1 MDFELTE
8 EQRMFQET
16 ARQFAD
22 KEIAPIAE
30 KVDELGQFPRET
42 ILELGELGFMG
53 VAVPQEYGGAGAD
66 TVCYVVALEEIS
78 RACASHG
85 VIMSVN
91 NSLYCDPILR
101 FGTEEQ
107 RRRFLIPVASGKVIG
122 CFCLSEPNAGSDA
135 ANQETTARRE
145 GDGYVLNG
153 TKNFITNGGEAEYA
167 ITFATV
173 NKELKHK
180 GICAIVVERGTPGFT
195 LTHLEKKLGIRGSS
209 CAQIVLE
216 NCRVPAANL
225 LGREG
230 EGLKIAL
237 STLDG
242 GRIGIAAQAVGIAR
256 AALEA
261 SLDYSKQRVQ
271 FGKPI
276 AANQAIQF
284 MLADMATEIDA
295 ARLLVL
301 NAALLKDQGVRHTR
315 ESAMAKLYAS
325 EVAMRCGVKGV
336 QIFGGYGYMMDYPA
350 QRFMR
355 DAKITEIYE
364 GTSEVQRMV
373 IANALLS

>member
-16 ARQFAD
+16 ARQFAG

-30 KVDELGQFPRET
+30 KVDELAEFPRET
-42 ILELGELGFMG
+42 IRKLGELGFMG
-53 VAVPQEYGGAGAD
+53 VAVPQDYGGAGAD
-66 TVCYVVALEEIS
+66 SVCYALALEEVS

-91 NSLYCDPILR
+91 NSLYCDPLVK
-101 FGTEEQ
+101 FGTQEQ
-107 RRRFLIPVASGKVIG
+107 KRRFLVPVASGKHMG

-145 GDGYVLNG
+145 EDCYVLNG
-153 TKNFITNGGEAEYA
+153 SKNFITNGSEADYA
-167 ITFATV
+167 IVFATV
-173 NKELKHK
+173 NKDLKHR
-180 GICAIVVERGTPGFT
+180 GICAFVVERGTPGFAVA
-195 LTHLEKKLGIRGSS
+195 HLEKKLGIRGSS
-209 CAQIVLE
+209 CAQLTFE
-216 NCRVPAANL
+216 NCRVPAENL
-225 LGREG
+225 LAKEG
-230 EGLKIAL
+230 EGFRIAL
-237 STLDG
+237 ATLDG

-261 SLDYSKQRVQ
+261 SLDYAKQRVQ

-284 MLADMATEIDA
+284 MLADMAMEIDA
-295 ARLLVL
+295 ARLLTL
-301 NAALLKDQGVRHTR
+301 NAALLKDRGLRHTK
-315 ESAMAKLYAS
+315 ESSMAKLYAS
-325 EVAMRCGVKGV
+325 EVAMRAGIKGV

>member
-1 MDFELTE
+1 MDFELTD

-30 KVDELGQFPRET
+30 KVDEQGQFPHAT
-42 ILELGELGFMG
+42 ILKLGELGFMG
-53 VAVPQEYGGAGAD
+53 IGVPQEYGGAGAD

-91 NSLYCDPILR
+91 NSLYCDPVVR
-101 FGTEEQ
+101 FGTQEQ
-107 RRRFLIPVASGKVIG
+107 RRRFLVPVASGKTIG

-145 GDGYVLNG
+145 GDYYVLNG
-153 TKNFITNGGEAEYA
+153 TKNFITNGGEAGYA
-167 ITFATV
+167 ILFATV
-173 NKELKHK
+173 NKELKHQ
-180 GICAIVVERGTPGFT
+180 GICAFVVERGTPGFSVS
-195 LTHLEKKLGIRGSS
+195 HLEKKLGIRGSS
-209 CAQIVLE
+209 CAQIALE
-216 NCRVPAANL
+216 NCRVPAVNL
-225 LGREG
+225 LGTEG
-230 EGLKIAL
+230 EGFKVAL

-301 NAALLKDQGVRHTR
+301 SAALLKDQGAQYTR

-325 EVAMRCGVKGV
+325 EVAMRCGVNGV

-355 DAKITEIYE
+355 DAKVTEIYE